1 MRAKTTNGK
10 LCDNATGRYPH
21 RLNSLRV
28 GSASGAARRTRL
40 PEPVT
45 SRNWSSVPVRSRC
58 CVNLRRSQWVSAARL
73 PYAMRSCRASPR
85 RPRTWPYF
93 CQRVRAK
100 PTVSASC
107 RCAAV
112 CEQLCCHQ
120 RLLQGI
126 LIVDLG
132 GGNDVPENP
141 ADEGMNRRSMMVPLL
156 VRRPKPPSIG

>member
-1 MRAKTTNGK
+1 MSTRTTNEK
-10 LCDNATGRYPH
+10 LCSNATGRYPH

-28 GSASGAARRTRL
+28 GSVSGAARRTRL

-45 SRNWSSVPVRSRC
+45 SRNWSSLPLRSRC
-58 CVNLRRSQWVSAARL
+58 CVIERRSRWVSTARL
-73 PYAMRSCRASPR
+73 PYAMRDCRALPR
-85 RPRTWPYF
+85 RLRTWPYF

-107 RCAAV
+107 RGAAV
-112 CEQLCCHQ
+112 CDQLCCHQ
-120 RLLQGI
+120 RLLQGV

-141 ADEGMNRRSMMVPLL
+141 ADEGMNRRSMMLPLL
-156 VRRPKPPSIG
+156 VRRSKPPSTR

>member
-1 MRAKTTNGK
+1 MSTRTTNTK
-10 LCDNATGRYPH
+10 LRGNATGRYPH

-28 GSASGAARRTRL
+28 GSTSGAARRIRL

-45 SRNWSSVPVRSRC
+45 SRNWSSLPLRSRG
-58 CVNLRRSQWVSAARL
+58 CVIERRSQWVSIARL
-73 PYAMRSCRASPR
+73 PYAMRDCRALPR
-85 RPRTWPYF
+85 RPRTWPLL
-93 CQRVRAK
+93 CQPVRAK

-107 RCAAV
+107 RYAAI

-120 RLLQGI
+120 RLLQGV

-141 ADEGMNRRSMMVPLL
+141 ADEGMNRRSIIVPLL
-156 VRRPKPPSIG
+156 VRRPKPPSIR

>member
-1 MRAKTTNGK
+1 MSTRTTNEK
-10 LCDNATGRYPH
+10 LCSNATGRYPH
-21 RLNSLRV
+21 RLNRPRI

-45 SRNWSSVPVRSRC
+45 SRNWSSLPLRSRC
-58 CVNLRRSQWVSAARL
+58 CVIERRSRWVSTARL
-73 PYAMRSCRASPR
+73 PYAMRDCRALPR
-85 RPRTWPYF
+85 RLRTWPLL

-107 RCAAV
+107 HRAAI
-112 CEQLCCHQ
+112 CEQPCCHQ
-120 RLLQGI
+120 RLLQGV

-141 ADEGMNRRSMMVPLL
+141 ADEGMNRRSIMVPLL
-156 VRRPKPPSIG
+156 VRRPKPPFIR